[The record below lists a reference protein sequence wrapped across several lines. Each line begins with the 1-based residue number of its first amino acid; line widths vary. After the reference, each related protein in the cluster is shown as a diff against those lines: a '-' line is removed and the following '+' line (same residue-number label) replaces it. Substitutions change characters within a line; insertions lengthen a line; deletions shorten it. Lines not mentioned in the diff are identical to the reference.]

1 MTIFKRLLL
10 LVPFLLLLVPSVAS
24 AETATPQW
32 TVSSVS
38 RPTTF
43 AATSEED
50 SYVVLVTNSGG
61 AVAGCT
67 QAQYKKELIATGHT
81 VGEVGVTSCPE
92 DSPVVNS
99 ITITDELPAG
109 LKYAGGATAEDELG
123 GKTGGA
129 SSNFSHDCAES
140 GDGDLSCTYTGVVQP
155 GDALF
160 LRIPV
165 KVSKAEAETVTSSG
179 PQTVTNIVRT
189 SGGGAPGVG
198 FVETPT
204 AVAASEAAAK
214 AQTVFG
220 IAQGGAHTA
229 LSSVQA
235 GAHADLTTLGAF
247 DTLDPVGATAGSV
260 KDVVDQ
266 LPAGFAGDLRDTPAC
281 QAQLF
286 LEEACPIPTQVGIT
300 TQIVDKVGINESYL
314 RPVYNLAP
322 EPGDVAKIG
331 FNIGNLYYVGNV
343 AVRAPGEAC
352 PTLPAEGSNLGAPT
366 ACEPYGLQT
375 TFDNVTGDTIDYDA
389 FSLTIWGVPAAAIH
403 DPLRCE
409 PGNGCVFLA
418 SGVADHS
425 PEAPYFTN
433 PTACTS
439 EPLHA
444 ELRVTSWEE
453 REPGG
458 AGPVSAQMPF
468 DPVVGCDRLL
478 MEPVLTAQVTSD
490 AAYSATGFDLD
501 TSIPQTYDN
510 ANGLAT
516 STLKQEVVT
525 LPEGMTV
532 NPSSGAGLGSCSEAQ
547 YAEELAPAKTAEEK
561 EQGHGC
567 PNNSKLATVKIKTPA
582 IEEELEGSAY
592 LATPYQ
598 NPFPE
603 PARAGEAAH
612 PNGSLLVLYLVARAK
627 NRGVLVKA
635 AGLVQP
641 NQETGR
647 LTTTFGPTPAF
658 NGQEASPGLPPLPA
672 SDIKFEFNP
681 GANAPLVTP
690 PTCGDYTVE
699 AALTPWATPE
709 NVLDPSI
716 RPFPI
721 TTGVGGGSC
730 PAGGVPPFNPGV
742 TAGTENNDAGSYS
755 PLDIRISRNDGE
767 QEITGFASALPLG
780 LTGNLSGIPFCG
792 EAEIQRA
799 REQTGVEDETS
810 PACPAGSEIGYSVA
824 DAGVGTTVLAQAPG
838 KLYLGGSFDGA
849 PFSIVS
855 ITAAHVGPFDLGT
868 VVIHFPLDINPE
880 TADVTIPASPTDRIP
895 HIIKGIVI
903 HVREIRAFVNRAKFM
918 LNPTSCNPFNFSAT
932 VIGGGADPTNPAG
945 YDPVT
950 VSTPFRVTAC
960 QALKFEPKF
969 AVSTQGKTSKADG
982 ASLHVALTYPTGALT
997 NDANIKE
1004 VKVELPEAL
1013 PSRLTTLQKACLQKE
1028 FRANP
1033 AGCPPESVIGHAKAI
1048 TPILPV
1054 PLEGPVYFVSNGGEA
1069 FPNLIMVLQGDGV
1082 TIDLVGDTFIS
1093 PAGITS
1099 STFKTVPDQPVT
1111 SFELT
1116 LPEGKFSA
1124 LGTNKNLCSLTK
1136 TVTTKKTVK
1145 EKVKGKTK
1153 KVVKKTTKTVATP
1166 LVMPTKFIGQN
1177 GAEVNQSTPVSVTGC
1192 AKAKVAKKAKKKAKG
1207 KGKKGKKKK

>member
-1 MTIFKRLLL
+1 
-10 LVPFLLLLVPSVAS
+10 
-24 AETATPQW
+24 
-32 TVSSVS
+32 
-38 RPTTF
+38 
-43 AATSEED
+43 
-50 SYVVLVTNSGG
+50 
-61 AVAGCT
+61 
-67 QAQYKKELIATGHT
+67 
-81 VGEVGVTSCPE
+81 
-92 DSPVVNS
+92 
-99 ITITDELPAG
+99 
-109 LKYAGGATAEDELG
+109 
-123 GKTGGA
+123 
-129 SSNFSHDCAES
+129 
-140 GDGDLSCTYTGVVQP
+140 
-155 GDALF
+155 
-160 LRIPV
+160 
-165 KVSKAEAETVTSSG
+165 
-179 PQTVTNIVRT
+179 
-189 SGGGAPGVG
+189 
-198 FVETPT
+198 
-204 AVAASEAAAK
+204 
-214 AQTVFG
+214 
-220 IAQGGAHTA
+220 
-229 LSSVQA
+229 VQA
-235 GAHADLTTLGAF
+235 GAHADLTTRGAF
-247 DTLDPVGATAGSV
+247 DTLDAVGATAGSA
-260 KDVVDQ
+260 KDIVDE

-281 QAQLF
+281 QSQLF
-286 LEEACPIPTQVGIT
+286 LRDECPIPTQVGVT
-300 TQIVDKVGINESYL
+300 TQIFLFQGRLL
-314 RPVYNLAP
+314 RELDPVYNLAP
-322 EPGDVAKIG
+322 EPGEVAKIG
-331 FNIGNLYYVGNV
+331 FTVDGFFHYEGDV
-343 AVRAPGEAC
+343 AVRAPGEGGAAC
-352 PTLPAEGSNLGAPT
+352 DVAVQPT
-366 ACEPYGLQT
+366 ACEPYGLKT
-375 TFDNVTGDTIDYDA
+375 TFYNATGGGVDYDG
-389 FSLTIWGVPAAAIH
+389 FSLTIWGVPASSVH
-403 DPLRCE
+403 DPLRLE
-409 PGNGCVFLA
+409 PNPPGNDRGTVTEHF
-418 SGVADHS
+418 GVAD
-425 PEAPYFTN
+425 PTIKAPYFTN
-433 PTACTS
+433 PTACES
-439 EPLHA
+439 EPLRA
-444 ELRVTSWEE
+444 ELHVTSWQHPDASES
-453 REPGG
+453 PPP
-458 AGPVSAQMPF
+458 APMAFGPI
-468 DPVVGCDRLL
+468 VGCDRLL
-478 MEPVLTAQVTSD
+478 MEPSLTAEVTSD
-490 AAYSATGFDLD
+490 AASSATGFDLD

-510 ANGLAT
+510 AAGLAT

-532 NPSSGAGLGSCSEAQ
+532 NPSSGAGLGACSEAQ
-547 YAEELAPAKTAEEK
+547 YAEELAPEKTALEK
-561 EQGHGC
+561 AEGKGC
-567 PNNSKLATVKIKTPA
+567 PNSSKLATVKIKTPS
-582 IEEELEGSAY
+582 ISEEVTGSAY
-592 LATPYQ
+592 LATPYA

-603 PARAGEAAH
+603 PAPAGESAH

-627 NRGVLVKA
+627 NRGVLVKTP
-635 AGLVQP
+635 GQVEP
-641 NQETGR
+641 NLQTGR

-658 NGQEASPGLPPLPA
+658 GGLPASPGLPPLPA
-672 SDIKFEFNP
+672 SDIEFEFNQ

-690 PTCGDYTVE
+690 PTCGNYTVT
-699 AALTPWATPE
+699 AQLTPWSNPE
-709 NVLDPSI
+709 DVLDPTI
-716 RPFPI
+716 QPFPI
-721 TTGVGGGSC
+721 ATGVGGSPC

-742 TAGTENNDAGSYS
+742 TAGTENNDAGAYS
-755 PLDIRISRNDGE
+755 PLSLRISRNDGE
-767 QEITGFASALPLG
+767 QEITGFSSQLPLG
-780 LTGNLSGIPFCG
+780 LTGNLSGIPYCG
-792 EAEIQRA
+792 EAEIQHA

-838 KLYLGGSFDGA
+838 KLYLGGAFDGA

-855 ITAAHVGPFDLGT
+855 ITSAHVGPFDLGT
-868 VVIHFPLDINPE
+868 VVIHFPLQINPE
-880 TADVTIPASPTDRIP
+880 TAGVTIPASPSDVIP

-903 HVREIRAFVNRAKFM
+903 HVREIRAFVNRKDFM

-969 AVSTQGKTSKADG
+969 AAGTSGKTSKADG

-1124 LGTNKNLCSLTK
+1124 LGTNKDLCDPTKTETVKTKVDKRVKGKLVRKNGKLVKVTKTTAK
-1136 TVTTKKTVK
+1136 TVT
-1145 EKVKGKTK
+1145 
-1153 KVVKKTTKTVATP
+1153 AP